1 MATGGG
7 RSGVVCPE
15 SWGTAAASRACV
27 RRGRMPPRTR
37 ATDALLLFGRELEA
51 AAPRAQVLDAAAAPF
66 PGGGTLG
73 ADGPER
79 PAPDDR
85 PARGAA
91 AGCSG
96 GVRPGRAQHGR

>member
-1 MATGGG
+1 MG
-7 RSGVVCPE
+7 R
-15 SWGTAAASRACV
+15 AAWSAPDRGASARHSERARG

-37 ATDALLLFGRELEA
+37 ATDALLLFGRKLEA
-51 AAPRAQVLDAAAAPF
+51 AAPRAQVLDAALAPF
-66 PGGGTLG
+66 PGGGTVG

-96 GVRPGRAQHGR
+96 GVRPDRQQYGR